1 MMCLLIKFTCVIG
14 QLYFFSNDWREMF
27 QAITSPTEPPGF
39 FHFPRK
45 LVFSSPLYGHSSKI
59 LLFAHG
65 VTVHASP
72 CQQWLV
78 CIQSIHHHFIKSA
91 QVQIVT
97 TLQEKKNHRKAH
109 SLGRK
114 TTFQFVFQLS
124 IQGCSPVTETSQL
137 TRTEIKHFITDENE
151 GTMVQFFWLSGS
163 HVAQWKFSQKQKV
176 REPQIKSKPLSKS
189 SVKYLPLILIQI
201 INGFTLNAQVPFF
214 CLLYGKNPVVWFAG
228 KN

>member
-1 MMCLLIKFTCVIG
+1 MESKSFHDKLMMCLLIKFTCVIG

-97 TLQEKKNHRKAH
+97 TLQEKK
-109 SLGRK
+109 K
-114 TTFQFVFQLS
+114 TQKSTFPRQKNNLPVCISIKYTGVFT
-124 IQGCSPVTETSQL
+124 CYWNFP
-137 TRTEIKHFITDENE
+137 
-151 GTMVQFFWLSGS
+151 
-163 HVAQWKFSQKQKV
+163 A
-176 REPQIKSKPLSKS
+176 
-189 SVKYLPLILIQI
+189 Y
-201 INGFTLNAQVPFF
+201 
-214 CLLYGKNPVVWFAG
+214 
-228 KN
+228 